1 MNTGRLMNEVQVVN
15 TVLFLYPDNR
25 CKRPIHGT
33 SQVDLVICDI
43 WRLLGVGGMLVWLFL
58 GYI

>member
-1 MNTGRLMNEVQVVN
+1 MNEVQVVN